1 MSAQRSQALR
11 NSAAARSIAAEQR
24 ARHAIAE
31 LDRRGQPV
39 TFLAVAAEAGV
50 SARYLYAHPQLRATI
65 EQIRDEQHR
74 APCGRPDI
82 PGQTTNRSAHGCAA
96 RWRSTSNSAPRTRGC
111 ATSSHS
117 HTARSESSSSQA
129 AKEHEMSEWPAPIA
143 EQALHGPAGEFVR
156 LIEPHTEADRATRGR
171 TLRVSYADWRV
182 D

>member
-65 EQIRDEQHR
+65 EQIRDGQHR
-74 APCGRPDI
+74 APSRPPRRANDESI
-82 PGQTTNRSAHGCAA
+82 RARLRGALEEHKQLRAENARLRDELALAHGEIRELKLAS
-96 RWRSTSNSAPRTRGC
+96 RQRST
-111 ATSSHS
+111 
-117 HTARSESSSSQA
+117 
-129 AKEHEMSEWPAPIA
+129 K
-143 EQALHGPAGEFVR
+143 
-156 LIEPHTEADRATRGR
+156 
-171 TLRVSYADWRV
+171 
-182 D
+182 

>member
-31 LDRRGQPV
+31 LDRRGQPI

-74 APCGRPDI
+74 APSRPPRHPRANDESI
-82 PGQTTNRSAHGCAA
+82 RARLRGALEENKQLRAENARLRDELALAHGEN
-96 RWRSTSNSAPRTRGC
+96 R
-111 ATSSHS
+111 
-117 HTARSESSSSQA
+117 EL
-129 AKEHEMSEWPAPIA
+129 K
-143 EQALHGPAGEFVR
+143 L
-156 LIEPHTEADRATRGR
+156 ATRQRG
-171 TLRVSYADWRV
+171 TK
-182 D
+182 